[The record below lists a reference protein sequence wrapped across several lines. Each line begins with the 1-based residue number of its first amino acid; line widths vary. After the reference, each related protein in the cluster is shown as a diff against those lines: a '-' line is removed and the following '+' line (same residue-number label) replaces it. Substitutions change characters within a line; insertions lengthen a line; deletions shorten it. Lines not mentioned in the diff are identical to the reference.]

1 MTTMELNLRKESLIG
16 SIQSMDEEMIGKVE
30 SFIERLR
37 KAPMKKE
44 VKPYPWALS
53 DEKLLS
59 VVAESEEN
67 YRAGR
72 FIEEEDMDL
81 YIHSLK

>member
-16 SIQSMDEEMIGKVE
+16 CIQSMDEEMIGKVE

-37 KAPMKKE
+37 KTPMKKE

>member
-1 MTTMELNLRKESLIG
+1 MATMELNLRKESLIG
-16 SIQSMDEEMIGKVE
+16 CIQSMDEEMIGKVE

-53 DEKLLS
+53 DEKLHS